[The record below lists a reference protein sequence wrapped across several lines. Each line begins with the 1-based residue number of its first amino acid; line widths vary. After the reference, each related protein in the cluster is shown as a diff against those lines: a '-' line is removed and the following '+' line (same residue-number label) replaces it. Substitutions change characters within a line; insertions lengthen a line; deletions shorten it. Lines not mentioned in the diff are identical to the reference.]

1 MPRAM
6 SNVWDAYTVTHV
18 LASGSSASGSGTRR
32 WACKYCGKSF
42 STTTTRL
49 ISHVSGVGGGGIF
62 ACEKVPPEIAEAIK
76 NEHRLAQ
83 QGKEARR
90 REMEATYVEL
100 MDDVDPS
107 HSEASQRA
115 RTVSQRDEEDEST
128 SPSCHPPP
136 MQRPK
141 QGSLHSSMLSSA
153 LQKQRQ
159 KVVEIEIERCILQC
173 NLSFNVVRTDAW
185 RRMVKIIAQVGPCD
199 DWHGVEYNRLRGP
212 MLDEE
217 KDRIEVQLEPIRLGW
232 KTYGC
237 SIISDGWSDTRRLHI
252 INILVSSYLCTYFLR
267 AIDAS
272 RAGVRITGDFIFEHI
287 KTAILE
293 IGVEN
298 VVQVIIDNAS
308 NCKRMG
314 KMVEKEFPSIVWT
327 PCASHCLDLLF
338 EDIGK
343 LSWLAPLVSD
353 AKRIVTFIRK
363 NHLALAIFRCHSLV
377 DMIRPVDTRFAYIY
391 MVFHRLHEVSNVLR
405 ISAIDHRW
413 ISMHTANTELAR
425 YVQRKVLDDVFCADI
440 AALVPVLRYIYI
452 VLCIVDKEGSTLGL
466 VYHMYTT
473 MREAISSSTTLSLD
487 RFFLCVYCSVFILY
501 SFIEHDIIDLVDAR
515 WRTLCRPIHGFSALL
530 YPFFKGPTLWAQTMV
545 GLERVPNA
553 YEAYGTFCTKRTFQ
567 KMFGTLSKFF
577 FSRKQKLI

>member
-1 MPRAM
+1 MPRAV
-6 SNVWDAYTVTHV
+6 SNVWDAHTVSHA
-18 LASGSSASGSGTRR
+18 LASSSSASGSGTRR
-32 WACKYCGKSF
+32 WTCKYCGRIF

-49 ISHVSGVGGGGIF
+49 INHVSGVGGGGISK
-62 ACEKVPPEIAEAIK
+62 CEKVPPKIGEAIR

-90 REMEATYVEL
+90 REMAATYVEL

-107 HSEASQRA
+107 STQASSRA
-115 RTVSQRDEEDEST
+115 CTVSQRDEEDVST

-136 MQRPK
+136 TQRPR

-159 KVVEIEIERCILQC
+159 KVAEIEIERCILQC

-185 RRMVKIIAQVGPCD
+185 RRMVKAIAQVGPCD
-199 DWHGVEYNRLRGP
+199 ELHGVEYNRLRGP

-237 SIISDGWSDTRRLHI
+237 SIISDGWSDTRRRHI
-252 INILVSSYLCTYFLR
+252 INIMVSNCLGTYFLR

-272 RAGVRITGDFIFEHI
+272 CARVRITGEFIYEHI

-298 VVQVIIDNAS
+298 VVQVITNNAS

-314 KMVEKEFPSIVWT
+314 EMVFPSIVWT
-327 PCASHCLDLLF
+327 PCVAHCLDLLF
-338 EDIGK
+338 EDIGR

-363 NHLALAIFRCHSLV
+363 NHQALAIFRCHSSV
-377 DMIRPVDTRFAYIY
+377 DMIRPADTRFAYIY
-391 MVFHRLHEVSNVLR
+391 MVFQRLQEVSDTLC
-405 ISAIDHRW
+405 IYAIDRRW
-413 ISMHTANTELAR
+413 ASVHTANTELAR
-425 YVQRKVLDDVFCADI
+425 YVQCKVLDDVFWANI
-440 AALVPVLRYIYI
+440 LAIVPVLRCIYI
-452 VLCIVDKEGSTLGL
+452 VLRIVDKEGSTLGL
-466 VYHMYTT
+466 VYHMYTK
-473 MREAISSSTTLSLD
+473 MQGVIFSSTTLSLD
-487 RFFLCVYCSVFILY
+487 RKK
-501 SFIEHDIIDLVDAR
+501 DIIDLVDAR
-515 WRTLCRPIHGFSALL
+515 WRTLSPPIHGFSTLL
-530 YPFFKGPTLWAQTMV
+530 YPFFKGPTLWAQTSLRMMKDQYMV
-545 GLERVPNA
+545 HGAHLDTR
-553 YEAYGTFCTKRTFQ
+553 
-567 KMFGTLSKFF
+567 
-577 FSRKQKLI
+577 